1 MLELVGS
8 GGGRVVVIKVGVEE
22 VNTSPSDSLTQA
34 IADKSI

>member
-1 MLELVGS
+1 MGAGEGF
-8 GGGRVVVIKVGVEE
+8 GGGGVLVIMVGVEE